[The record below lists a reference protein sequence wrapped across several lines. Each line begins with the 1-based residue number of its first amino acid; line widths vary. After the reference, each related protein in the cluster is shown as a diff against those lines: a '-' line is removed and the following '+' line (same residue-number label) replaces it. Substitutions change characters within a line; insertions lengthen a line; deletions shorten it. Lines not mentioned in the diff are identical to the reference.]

1 MSIKQISI
9 FVENK
14 SGTLAALT
22 RFMADNDINLR
33 ALSIADTQDFGI
45 LRIITA
51 RPDRADGIL
60 KAAGYLTKLNH
71 VLAVA
76 LPDRPGS
83 LADVL
88 SVLSKAKVG
97 VEYTYAF
104 VSYKPGEAYM
114 IFRVDSG
121 GTAEAA
127 LTEAGIRLVEQS
139 EIFG

>member
-1 MSIKQISI
+1 MSVKQISV

-14 SGTLAALT
+14 PGKLAELT
-22 RFMADNDINLR
+22 RYMADNDINLR
-33 ALSIADTQDFGI
+33 ALSIADTPDFGI

-51 RPDRADGIL
+51 HSDRADGIL
-60 KAAGYLTKLNH
+60 KKAGYLTKLNS

-88 SVLSKAKVG
+88 GILYAAGIG

-114 IFRVDSG
+114 IFRVDDDAA
-121 GTAEAA
+121 AERA
-127 LTEAGIRLVEQS
+127 LTAAGIRMVEQS

>member
-1 MSIKQISI
+1 MSIKQISV

-14 SGTLAALT
+14 PGALAALT
-22 RFMADNDINLR
+22 RFMAENDINLR
-33 ALSIADTQDFGI
+33 ALSIADTPDFGI

-60 KAAGYLTKLNH
+60 KEAGYLTKLNH

-88 SVLSKAKVG
+88 GVLHKAGVG

-114 IFRVDSG
+114 IFRVDNRE
-121 GTAEAA
+121 TAEKA
-127 LTEAGIRLVEQS
+127 LEAAGIRLVEQT
-139 EIFG
+139 EIFA

>member
-1 MSIKQISI
+1 MSVKQISV

-14 SGTLAALT
+14 PGKLAELT
-22 RFMADNDINLR
+22 RFMADNEINLR

-60 KAAGYLTKLNH
+60 REAGYLTKLNN

-76 LPDRPGS
+76 IPDRPGA

-88 SVLSKAKVG
+88 GFLAQAGVG

-114 IFRVDSG
+114 IFRVDDRL
-121 GTAEAA
+121 TAEQT
-127 LTEAGIRLVEQS
+127 LIGAGIRLVEQS

>member
-1 MSIKQISI
+1 MSVKQISV

-14 SGTLAALT
+14 PGKLAELT
-22 RFMADNDINLR
+22 RYMADNDINLR
-33 ALSIADTQDFGI
+33 ALSIADTPDFGI

-51 RPDRADGIL
+51 HSDRADDIL
-60 KAAGYLTKLNH
+60 KKAGYLTKLNN

-88 SVLSKAKVG
+88 GILYAAGIG

-114 IFRVDSG
+114 IFRVDDHTAAERAL
-121 GTAEAA
+121 TAEG
-127 LTEAGIRLVEQS
+127 LRLVEQS

>member
-1 MSIKQISI
+1 MSISQISI

-14 SGTLAALT
+14 PGKLAKLT
-22 RFMADNDINLR
+22 RFMAEQDINLR

-51 RPDRADGIL
+51 RPERANTL
-60 KAAGYLTKLNH
+60 LHEAGYLTKINH

-76 LPDRPGS
+76 MPDEPGALAEVLTA
-83 LADVL
+83 LAD
-88 SVLSKAKVG
+88 AGVG

-114 IFRVDSG
+114 IFRVDDREA
-121 GTAEAA
+121 AEAA
-127 LTEAGIRLVEQS
+127 LSADGIRLVEQG

>member
-1 MSIKQISI
+1 MSVKQISV

-14 SGTLAALT
+14 PGALAKLT
-22 RFMADNDINLR
+22 RFMADNEINLR

-60 KAAGYLTKLNH
+60 REAGYLTKLNN

-76 LPDRPGS
+76 MPDRPGA

-88 SVLSKAKVG
+88 GVLSGANVG

-114 IFRVDSG
+114 IFRVDDRAA
-121 GTAEAA
+121 AEQA
-127 LTEAGIRLVEQS
+127 LTSAGIRLVEQS
-139 EIFG
+139 EIFA

>member
-1 MSIKQISI
+1 MSVKQISV

-14 SGTLAALT
+14 PGKLAELT
-22 RFMADNDINLR
+22 RYLADNGVNLR
-33 ALSIADTQDFGI
+33 ALSIADTPDFGI

-51 RPDRADGIL
+51 HCDKADGIL
-60 KAAGYLTKLNH
+60 QRAGYLTKVNS

-76 LPDRPGS
+76 LPDKPGS

-88 SVLSKAKVG
+88 GILHCAGVG

-114 IFRVDSG
+114 IFRVDDR
-121 GTAEAA
+121 EAA
-127 LTEAGIRLVEQS
+127 EQALTAAGIRLVEQS